1 MSAQARQAQPPQEVV
16 LFEWPVAAG
25 GYWAADGRAA
35 PGDPLTRWILE
46 KEPRGSSQ
54 EASPLDESPTL
65 FRIFGELPIPMP
77 EAAALGFAA
86 QYGQLG
92 LTEFFLLNGKKPASF
107 GENLDGWAEEAFDLR
122 LGSDLLLAITQADTD
137 ALSRWI
143 APTDSGKL
151 RFEREEGGRRFT
163 MGMGRDHP
171 LLRSPEG
178 EALDLPRAARF
189 VAQVLAN
196 KKLERF
202 TATRLLYEAST
213 DSQRLVVL
221 PSNLLG
227 AMWFQLAQGLAG
239 DMEFRECRQCRTW
252 FQVSPDTSRS
262 DRVYCSAPCRY
273 QASYQRRSRARR
285 LRTEGATIQSIATEM
300 DVSLEEIRRWVKH
313 TRRGKRR

>member
-1 MSAQARQAQPPQEVV
+1 
-16 LFEWPVAAG
+16 
-25 GYWAADGRAA
+25 
-35 PGDPLTRWILE
+35 
-46 KEPRGSSQ
+46 
-54 EASPLDESPTL
+54 
-65 FRIFGELPIPMP
+65 
-77 EAAALGFAA
+77 
-86 QYGQLG
+86 
-92 LTEFFLLNGKKPASF
+92 
-107 GENLDGWAEEAFDLR
+107 
-122 LGSDLLLAITQADTD
+122 
-137 ALSRWI
+137 
-143 APTDSGKL
+143 
-151 RFEREEGGRRFT
+151 

-202 TATRLLYEAST
+202 TATRLLYEVAT
-213 DSQRLVVL
+213 DSQRLLVL
-221 PSNLLG
+221 PSNLVG

-239 DMEFRECRQCRTW
+239 DVEFRACRQCGTW
-252 FQVSPDTSRS
+252 FRVSPDTSRS
-262 DRVYCSAPCRY
+262 DRVYCSDPCRF